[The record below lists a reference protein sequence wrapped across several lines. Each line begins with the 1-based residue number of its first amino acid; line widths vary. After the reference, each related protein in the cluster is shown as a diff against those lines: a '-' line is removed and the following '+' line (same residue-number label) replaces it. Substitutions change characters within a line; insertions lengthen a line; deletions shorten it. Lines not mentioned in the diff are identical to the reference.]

1 MLSAEKKAKRFE
13 EEVREACDYGDFWF
27 TVELVGLRHEFHEIH
42 EVKGQLIKAYNDLEN
57 VCLNNREEV
66 YEPVTNFLLSY
77 VNSRT
82 TIIQAIDACIQ
93 KLKSQIHTRRLL
105 EHPKFRSYDVN

>member
-1 MLSAEKKAKRFE
+1 MTSSSGLSRGVEVIFTNIRPVWPNWTQKTQYSQINSKVRKMLSAEKKAKRFE

-42 EVKGQLIKAYNDLEN
+42 EVIGQLMKAYNDLEN

-66 YEPVTNFLLSY
+66 Y
-77 VNSRT
+77 
-82 TIIQAIDACIQ
+82 
-93 KLKSQIHTRRLL
+93 
-105 EHPKFRSYDVN
+105 